1 MTSEWQGVLL
11 VMERIKAL
19 WVPYPG
25 MYGGFSLSV
34 HRDRLMVESWSR
46 VVGVSGQA
54 HVITESGCVLVEEG
68 FV

>member
-1 MTSEWQGVLL
+1 
-11 VMERIKAL
+11 MEQLETL

-25 MYGGFSLSV
+25 MYGGFSLSL
-34 HRDRLMVESWSR
+34 HRGRLFVESWSR
-46 VVGVSGQA
+46 VAGGSGQA